1 MGLEKMN
8 PRTFIIVIAIS
19 LGVALASYGELN
31 LFVPNFI
38 STTAG
43 IIFYLHSFAPRPVS
57 WEDSF
62 AKLLELRLK
71 QLD

>member
-38 STTAG
+38 STTAEA
-43 IIFYLHSFAPRPVS
+43 SFFTDIRLRRDQRLGWIRLPSS
-57 WEDSF
+57 WNCV
-62 AKLLELRLK
+62 
-71 QLD
+71 